1 MNRKS
6 LTVPLH
12 NGVIQYSEDRT
23 FFGERRIYAEFI
35 YSSSNYE
42 SRINLFPYVIQM
54 MDRST
59 EDIID
64 HLIKVIPTL

>member
-6 LTVPLH
+6 LTVPIY

-23 FFGERRIYAEFI
+23 FFGERRIYAEYI
-35 YSSSNYE
+35 YSENNYE
-42 SRINLFPYVIQM
+42 VRVNLFPYVIHM
-54 MDRST
+54 MNRST
-59 EDIID
+59 EEIID